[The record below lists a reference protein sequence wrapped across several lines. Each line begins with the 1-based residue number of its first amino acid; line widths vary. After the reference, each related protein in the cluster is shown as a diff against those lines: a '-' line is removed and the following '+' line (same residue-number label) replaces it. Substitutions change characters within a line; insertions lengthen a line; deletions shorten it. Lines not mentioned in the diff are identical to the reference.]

1 MIHLVIFSWAATRS
15 LNPSFQSILYF
26 YTPGKHQ
33 NTFGFLMFSRGIEV
47 EHWLKMVKLISENKV
62 SNKNT
67 LCSWQLELV
76 QIQFSVKK
84 SKDQPQKSRCVIT
97 NFLGT
102 HWGEGYSIKV
112 WFGSELSVVFKS
124 NKKHILQF
132 LKPF

>member
-26 YTPGKHQ
+26 YTPGKQ

-67 LCSWQLELV
+67 LCS
-76 QIQFSVKK
+76 
-84 SKDQPQKSRCVIT
+84 
-97 NFLGT
+97 
-102 HWGEGYSIKV
+102 
-112 WFGSELSVVFKS
+112 
-124 NKKHILQF
+124 
-132 LKPF
+132 